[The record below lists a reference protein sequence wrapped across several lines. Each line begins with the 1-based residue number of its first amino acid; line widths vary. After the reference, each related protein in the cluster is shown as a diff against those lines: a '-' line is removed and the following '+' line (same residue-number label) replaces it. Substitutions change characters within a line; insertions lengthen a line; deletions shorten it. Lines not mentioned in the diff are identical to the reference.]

1 MRVGL
6 LGRTRLLLETGK
18 LIAESTH
25 ELVFVLTRKAEDF
38 YACDEKDFEA
48 FTHDKGIEYIESKNP
63 SDARQRIVDLKAD
76 VAISVNWPNLI
87 TQEEIDMF
95 PLGILNAHAGD
106 LPRYRGNACPNWA
119 IINFE
124 SQIGLTI
131 HKMTAEL
138 DAGPYIRKSFFPLD
152 TDTYIT
158 DVYNWL
164 EGEVPKL
171 FMESLGAI
179 TKERFTEQR
188 NDIVPLRTFPRIPTD
203 SRINWHDSVRN
214 VLALIRASSRPFTG
228 AYCFLNGGNET
239 LRIFRASE
247 FRPKYEFLAIP
258 GTLCE
263 VHEGN
268 PVVAT
273 ATGLMVLEDFAFDGL
288 PQSDSRSKI
297 LRSMRNRLT

>member
-1 MRVGL
+1 M
-6 LGRTRLLLETGK
+6 GRTKMLLETGR
-18 LIAESTH
+18 LLEEFGH
-25 ELVFVLTRKAEDF
+25 ELVFVMTRKAEDF
-38 YACDEKDFEA
+38 YAANEVEFRAFSRDRGATFIESRHLFEA
-48 FTHDKGIEYIESKNP
+48 RD
-63 SDARQRIVDLKAD
+63 QIVALQAD
-76 VAISVNWPNLI
+76 VVLSVNWPNLVSK
-87 TQEEIDMF
+87 EEIDMF

-119 IINFE
+119 ILNFE
-124 SQIGLTI
+124 NQIGLTI
-131 HKMTAEL
+131 HKMTSDL
-138 DAGPYIRKSFFPLD
+138 DAGPYIRKSFFPID

-164 EGEVPKL
+164 ESEVPKL
-171 FMESLGAI
+171 FMEALGAI
-179 TKERFTEQR
+179 PHERFTEQG
-188 NDIVPLRTFPRIPTD
+188 NHVVPLRTFPRLPRD
-203 SRINWHDSVRN
+203 SRINWGESARN
-214 VLALIRASSRPFTG
+214 VLALIRASSRPFPG

-273 ATGLMVLEDFAFDGL
+273 ATGLIVLEDFAFDGL
-288 PQSDSRSKI
+288 PQSESKTAI